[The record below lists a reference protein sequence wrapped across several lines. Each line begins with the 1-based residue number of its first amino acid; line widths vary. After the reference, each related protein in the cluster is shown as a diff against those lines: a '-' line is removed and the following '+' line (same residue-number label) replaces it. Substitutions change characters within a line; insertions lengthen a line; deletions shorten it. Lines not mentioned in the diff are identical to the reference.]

1 MSLRCWYWCSGRG
14 QSFDRV
20 VHHEDKGDINRLRAT
35 FTLSVH
41 YLPALDFTFF
51 PTLVLIVIVV
61 TVYVT
66 VEPRGRYSLEDVHSP
81 DFKSYDEGDVRNI
94 EVRRHILKKE
104 DRKTNKGS
112 DCITILMEEIN
123 RSDQL
128 RKKDRIVNKGSH

>member
-41 YLPALDFTFF
+41 YLSALDFTSF

-66 VEPRGRYSLEDVHSP
+66 VEPRP
-81 DFKSYDEGDVRNI
+81 DFKSYDEGD
-94 EVRRHILKKE
+94 EE